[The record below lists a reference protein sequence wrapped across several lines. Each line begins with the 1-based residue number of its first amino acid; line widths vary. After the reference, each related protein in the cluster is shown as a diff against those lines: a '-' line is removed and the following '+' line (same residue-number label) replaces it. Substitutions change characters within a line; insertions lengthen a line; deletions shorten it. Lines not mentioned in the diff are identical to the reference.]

1 MSLWAIFVTGLLA
14 GGASCAAVQGGLLVA
29 SSLQRSGGVAME
41 PPEQLPRSAF
51 AGRAQTAHQRRN
63 AARLRARH
71 YEALRQMQNAPP
83 GSLSDQIVPLV
94 GFLGGKFTSHVL
106 LGAGL
111 GAFGAAVQPS
121 FQARAVMQLIAGG
134 FLLLLAA
141 NLLGVPGLSWLVPA
155 PPARLRRLV
164 RRSARLDAMF
174 GPVLLGFLTI
184 LIPCGVTLSVMFLA
198 IASGSPLWGAAAM
211 AVFVI
216 GTSPLFAA
224 IGFLVRRGAQRL
236 RRLVAIGSGLVVLGT
251 GLVSIDTGF
260 ALADVPFSFRNEL
273 QQLFGSEPEEVSA
286 APVGADGVQH
296 LLVNV
301 GSTSYSPSLL
311 TAVADVPTDLTF
323 RTNGNSG
330 CTSVTV
336 IPSLGVQRAL
346 PPTGDVTID
355 LGQPQAG
362 SLRYT
367 CGMGMYTGSINF
379 TTEQQEDV
387 P

>member
-1 MSLWAIFVTGLLA
+1 MNLWGIFVTGLLA

-29 SSLQRSGGVAME
+29 SAVQRSGGVAME
-41 PPEQLPRSAF
+41 QPPQLPRSAIPGK
-51 AGRAQTAHQRRN
+51 ARTAHQRRN
-63 AARLRARH
+63 AARLRTRQRQ
-71 YEALRQMQNAPP
+71 ALLQIQTAPP
-83 GSLSDQIVPLV
+83 RSLSDQIIPLA
-94 GFLGGKFTSHVL
+94 GFLSGKFTSHVL

-141 NLLGVPGLSWLVPA
+141 NLLGAPGLSWLVPA

-164 RRSARLDAMF
+164 RRSARLDAVF
-174 GPVLLGFLTI
+174 APVLLGLLTV
-184 LIPCGVTLSVMFLA
+184 LIPCGVTLSVMFLV

-236 RRLVAIGSGLVVLGT
+236 RRLVAIGSGIVVLASGLVAIDT
-251 GLVSIDTGF
+251 GLV
-260 ALADVPFSFRNEL
+260 LADAPFTLRAGL
-273 QQLFGSEPEEVSA
+273 QQLFGPGPEALA
-286 APVGADGVQH
+286 APIGGDGIQH
-296 LLVNV
+296 LVIKV
-301 GSTSYSPSLL
+301 ASGSYTPSRLK
-311 TAVADVPTDLTF
+311 AIADVPTDLTF
-323 RTNGNSG
+323 RTNGLSG
-330 CTSVTV
+330 CTRVTV
-336 IPSLGVQRAL
+336 IPSLGVQRSL
-346 PPTGDVTID
+346 PSTGDDTID
-355 LGQPQAG
+355 LGRPQVG

-367 CGMGMYTGSINF
+367 CGMGMYSGSIKF
-379 TTEQQEDV
+379 TTEQSKGV

>member
-1 MSLWAIFVTGLLA
+1 MNLWGIFVTGLLA

-29 SSLQRSGGVAME
+29 STLQRSGGVAME
-41 PPEQLPRSAF
+41 LPVQLPRSAVPGK
-51 AGRAQTAHQRRN
+51 ARTAHQRRN
-63 AARLRARH
+63 AARLRAQHRQ
-71 YEALRQMQNAPP
+71 ALQQVQNASPR
-83 GSLSDQIVPLV
+83 SLSEQVVPLA

-111 GAFGAAVQPS
+111 GAFGAAMQPS

-141 NLLGVPGLSWLVPA
+141 NLLGAPGLSWLVPA

-164 RRSARLDAMF
+164 RRSARLDAVF
-174 GPVLLGFLTI
+174 GPVLLGFLTV
-184 LIPCGVTLSVMFLA
+184 LIPCGVTLSVMFLV

-236 RRLVAIGSGLVVLGT
+236 RRLVAIGSGLVVLASGLVAIDT
-251 GLVSIDTGF
+251 GLV
-260 ALADVPFSFRNEL
+260 LADAPFSFSDGL
-273 QQLFGSEPEEVSA
+273 QQLFGPEPEVA
-286 APVGADGVQH
+286 APPVGADGIQH
-296 LLVNV
+296 LVVNV
-301 GSTSYSPSLL
+301 GNSSYSPSRL
-311 TAVADVPTDLTF
+311 TAVAEVPTDLTF
-323 RTNGNSG
+323 RTNGNRG

-336 IPSLGVQRAL
+336 IPSLGLQRSL
-346 PPTGDVTID
+346 PSTGDDTID

-362 SLRYT
+362 NLRYT
-367 CGMGMYTGSINF
+367 CGMGMYSGSINF
-379 TTEQQEDV
+379 TTEPPKDV